1 MKTLHFS
8 QEIIAPAD
16 IVWETML
23 DDATYREWTSA
34 FSPGSYFEGSWLQG
48 SEIRFLGDSDDDD
61 GTDSGS
67 DGGSDG
73 DGMGGL
79 VGVIAEH
86 RPHEF
91 VSIEYTGL
99 ILNGDVDTESDYAK
113 KFIGTHE
120 NYTFSES
127 RGVTT
132 LTIDLDVDEE
142 EADMFAEMWPK
153 GLDRLTELAEAE
165 AATHGRHAAGQPD

>member
-8 QEIIAPAD
+8 RTINAPAE

-23 DDATYREWTSA
+23 DDSTYREWTSV

-48 SEIRFLGDSDDDD
+48 SEIRFLGEA
-61 GTDSGS
+61 G
-67 DGGSDG
+67 DG
-73 DGMGGL
+73 DGQMGGL

-91 VSIEYTGL
+91 VSIEYRGL
-99 ILNGDVDTESDYAK
+99 IMNGVEDTESDYAQR
-113 KFIGTHE
+113 FRGTHE
-120 NYTFSES
+120 NYTFTEAD
-127 RGVTT
+127 GVTT
-132 LTIDLDVDEE
+132 LTVDLDVDEE

-153 GLDRLTELAEAE
+153 SLDKLAELAEAE
-165 AATHGRHAAGQPD
+165 HATRGQNPVP